1 MKASRRRFVTAASSS
16 RRRRSCGGRAARA
29 AEVTLKLAH
38 FLPPVAPAHAKLL
51 KPWAEQVEAASDGRI
66 SIRIYPSMQLGGSPA
81 QLFDQVRDGVADLA
95 WTLPG
100 YTPGRFPRLET
111 FELPFVAAPTALVNA
126 QAVQEFATTQL
137 GDELGDVHLICAW
150 AHDQGVLHSRKPITD
165 LAGMQGLK
173 VRFPNRLT
181 GEALTAL
188 GASAIGMPVPQV
200 PESLASGVIDAVV
213 VPWEVVPAVK
223 IQELVQYHVQFP
235 GTPTFYVATMLVAM
249 NKARYEGMP
258 DDLRAII
265 DAHTG
270 METAILAG
278 KAFDEGSV
286 AGKKAAEKRGNSIIT
301 LSEEETARW
310 REKTRPVVDNWLTA
324 KKSEGR
330 RRRQAAGDGAGADR
344 QVSAGLSPPIH

>member
-1 MKASRRRFVTAASSS
+1 MRATRRRLIAAASLLAAPAIL
-16 RRRRSCGGRAARA
+16 RPRSARA

-66 SIRIYPSMQLGGSPA
+66 SIRIFPSMQLGGSPA
-81 QLFDQVRDGVADLA
+81 QLYDQVRDGVADLA

-126 QAVQEFATTQL
+126 QAVQEFATTEL
-137 GDELGDVHLICAW
+137 GDELGGVHLICAW
-150 AHDQGVLHSRKPITD
+150 AHDQGVLHSRRPISD
-165 LAGMQGLK
+165 LASMQGQK

-188 GASAIGMPVPQV
+188 GASAVGMPVPQV
-200 PESLASGVIDAVV
+200 PESLSSGVIDAVV

-223 IQELVQYHVQFP
+223 IQELVHYHVQFP
-235 GTPTFYVATMLVAM
+235 GTPTFYVATMLLAM

-258 DDLRAII
+258 DDLRQII

-278 KAFDEGSV
+278 KAFDEGSL
-286 AGKKAAEKRGNSIIT
+286 AGKKAAEKRGNAIST

-310 REKTRPVVDNWLTA
+310 RAKTRPVVDHWLAA
-324 KKSEGR
+324 KKSEGV
-330 RRRQAAGDGAGADR
+330 DGAALLETAQALIAKYQR
-344 QVSAGLSPPIH
+344 A

>member
-1 MKASRRRFVTAASSS
+1 MNADRRRFIAAASFLAAPAIL
-16 RRRRSCGGRAARA
+16 RAGSARA
-29 AEVTLKLAH
+29 AEVTLKMAH

-126 QAVQEFATTQL
+126 QAVQEFASTQL
-137 GDELGDVHLICAW
+137 GNELSDVRLICAW
-150 AHDQGVLHSRKPITD
+150 AHDQGVIHSRRAIGD

-235 GTPTFYVATMLVAM
+235 GTPTFYTATMLLAM
-249 NKARYEGMP
+249 NKASYEGLP

-270 METAILAG
+270 IETAILAG

-286 AGKKAAEKRGNSIIT
+286 AGKKAAEKRGNEITT
-301 LSEEETARW
+301 LSEEEAERW
-310 REKTRPVVDNWLTA
+310 RAKTQPVIDSWLAA
-324 KKSEGR
+324 KQREGV
-330 RRRQAAGDGAGADR
+330 DGAKLLETA
-344 QVSAGLSPPIH
+344 QALVAKYQQA